1 MMRGS
6 NMGILPYWLII
17 LLITWGLG
25 RIRTIATPLD
35 RRNAT
40 ASLGGL
46 VEPEPLPC
54 HLIGI
59 NATVSFGD
67 LADLNH
73 RHTYWGLGPV

>member
-6 NMGILPYWLII
+6 NMGILPYWRII

-46 VEPEPLPC
+46 VEPEP
-54 HLIGI
+54 
-59 NATVSFGD
+59 
-67 LADLNH
+67 
-73 RHTYWGLGPV
+73 

>member
-17 LLITWGLG
+17 LLITWGFPFHKAASGLPLIQLIKALYNITWGLG

-40 ASLGGL
+40 TSLGGL
-46 VEPEPLPC
+46 VVSEP
-54 HLIGI
+54 
-59 NATVSFGD
+59 
-67 LADLNH
+67 
-73 RHTYWGLGPV
+73 

>member
-25 RIRTIATPLD
+25 RIRTIATPVD

-40 ASLGGL
+40 ASLRGL
-46 VEPEPLPC
+46 VEPEP
-54 HLIGI
+54 
-59 NATVSFGD
+59 
-67 LADLNH
+67 
-73 RHTYWGLGPV
+73 